1 MSDETR
7 EVVVI
12 GAGIAGLACAHR
24 LKQLGVDVVLL
35 ESSDR
40 VGGVMRTD
48 RVGEFMIERG
58 PNSSQGTEE
67 VLMLVEELGIG
78 DDLVEGDPKA
88 PAYVYFNKQLHAVP
102 SGPGAFIKSNLLSA
116 RGKLRILLEPF
127 VGVRRSSEE
136 ESVAAF
142 ARRRIGREAAER
154 MVAPFVSGVYAGD
167 PEALSVQAAFPK
179 LTNLETGYGGLIRG
193 TIAKAREARRA
204 KKSASAVLDKAAPTR
219 RRLVS
224 FREGMGFLP
233 ETLAARLGEDMVTGI
248 ADCGL
253 QIADSREFSVD
264 FSRAGNRAK
273 INSKHVIIATPS
285 SVASSLV
292 APVSNELGL
301 LLSEI
306 QYPPLSILYLAYEK
320 SAIRTP
326 LDGFGFLVAPAEG
339 LNILGCVWNSSLF
352 DGRAPQGAALLTVF
366 VGGARNPQ
374 AARLTD
380 ADLVSVAHS
389 ELQQALGIASEPQ
402 LVAITRYD
410 RAIPQY
416 NLGHAARVQ
425 KVESL
430 LKEIPGLNLIGNYL
444 HGVSTGDV
452 IKEAERVAKE
462 VAGLISSI

>member
-24 LKQLGVDVVLL
+24 LKRLGIDVVLL
-35 ESSDR
+35 ERSDR

-67 VLMLVEELGIG
+67 LLMLVEELGIN

-102 SGPGAFIKSNLLSA
+102 SGPGAFIKSHLLSA

-127 VGVRRSSEE
+127 VGVRRSTEE

-167 PEALSVQAAFPK
+167 PEALSVQAAFPR

-193 TIAKAREARRA
+193 AIAKAREAKRA
-204 KKSASAVLDKAAPTR
+204 KKSATAVLDKAAPPS

-233 ETLAARLGEDMVTGI
+233 ETLAARLGEDLITGI

-253 QIADSREFSVD
+253 R
-264 FSRAGNRAK
+264 
-273 INSKHVIIATPS
+273 
-285 SVASSLV
+285 
-292 APVSNELGL
+292 
-301 LLSEI
+301 
-306 QYPPLSILYLAYEK
+306 ILET
-320 SAIRTP
+320 S
-326 LDGFGFLVAPAEG
+326 
-339 LNILGCVWNSSLF
+339 
-352 DGRAPQGAALLTVF
+352 
-366 VGGARNPQ
+366 
-374 AARLTD
+374 
-380 ADLVSVAHS
+380 
-389 ELQQALGIASEPQ
+389 
-402 LVAITRYD
+402 
-410 RAIPQY
+410 
-416 NLGHAARVQ
+416 
-425 KVESL
+425 
-430 LKEIPGLNLIGNYL
+430 
-444 HGVSTGDV
+444 
-452 IKEAERVAKE
+452 
-462 VAGLISSI
+462 